1 MQHGDAG
8 DLTAEMMRAPQVF
21 DLLVSLT
28 YMGAKGS
35 LLIPFPLRIPGSC
48 KGAGNAYFGDEM
60 TLRGIGTRF
69 TSEVEVGDKIKF
81 YELLPNGK
89 MAQNVEDEK
98 EARVRK
104 VISDT
109 ELEMSERLDYG
120 YSENEAQCY
129 LISKTSIFTS
139 RNDHASNRK
148 WDLIVQTL
156 ECLPPVD
163 LMVSKLDELAKKKA
177 NMEESEIEK
186 PFREWLRTNS

>member
-1 MQHGDAG
+1 MCC
-8 DLTAEMMRAPQVF
+8 
-21 DLLVSLT
+21 DLLV
-28 YMGAKGS
+28 A
-35 LLIPFPLRIPGSC
+35 GSC

-69 TSEVEVGDKIKF
+69 TSEVEAGDKIKF
-81 YELLPNGK
+81 YEYLPNGK

-104 VISDT
+104 VNICKWVRLCLVNAVAQVISDT

-139 RNDHASNRK
+139 RVDHDSNRK

-156 ECLPPVD
+156 E
-163 LMVSKLDELAKKKA
+163 VSKLDCLEC
-177 NMEESEIEK
+177 S
-186 PFREWLRTNS
+186 